1 MPGKDSVPAAG
12 LSHGDRRKLELAMA
26 LASEPKVLL
35 LDEPMAGV
43 SAEDVEG
50 LGRSSVRSAT
60 REWRLPW
67 SSTTWTSSSDSPTAS
82 RCCTTAS
89 SSRSARRTTS
99 PATSGPAGLP
109 GRGSVTTAPVLTVED
124 LHVHYGGSHI
134 LQGVTFEVPARGVT
148 ALLGRNGVGKTTT
161 LKAILGLAPRRGRIV
176 LQGNDIE
183 RGKTFQLVR
192 GGIGY
197 VPEDRDVFG
206 GLTVDENLRL
216 VGRDV
221 GAGAPVVGELFPDLV
236 TRRRQR
242 AGTLSG
248 GQQQMSPWRESCCG
262 TRPPPRRRAHQGAAP
277 KLVTEVAD
285 VLARVAETTPI
296 LLVEQNLP
304 LVRRIADTVVVL
316 DAGHVVHQ
324 GDAAALLADADLTRE
339 LLGVSMRRPKGE
351 SA

>member
-1 MPGKDSVPAAG
+1 M
-12 LSHGDRRKLELAMA
+12 
-26 LASEPKVLL
+26 
-35 LDEPMAGV
+35 
-43 SAEDVEG
+43 
-50 LGRSSVRSAT
+50 
-60 REWRLPW
+60 
-67 SSTTWTSSSDSPTAS
+67 
-82 RCCTTAS
+82 
-89 SSRSARRTTS
+89 
-99 PATSGPAGLP
+99 
-109 GRGSVTTAPVLTVED
+109 TTAPVLTVED

-183 RGKTFQLVR
+183 RGKTFRLVR

-236 TRRRQR
+236 TRRKQR

-248 GQQQMSPWRESCCG
+248 GQQQMVALARVLLRDNVLLLVDEPTKG
-262 TRPPPRRRAHQGAAP
+262 LAP

-316 DAGHVVHQ
+316 DAGHVVHR

-339 LLGVSMRRPKGE
+339 LLGVSLRRPKGE

>member
-1 MPGKDSVPAAG
+1 M
-12 LSHGDRRKLELAMA
+12 
-26 LASEPKVLL
+26 
-35 LDEPMAGV
+35 
-43 SAEDVEG
+43 
-50 LGRSSVRSAT
+50 
-60 REWRLPW
+60 
-67 SSTTWTSSSDSPTAS
+67 
-82 RCCTTAS
+82 
-89 SSRSARRTTS
+89 
-99 PATSGPAGLP
+99 
-109 GRGSVTTAPVLTVED
+109 TTAPVLTVGD

-236 TRRRQR
+236 TRRKQR

-248 GQQQMSPWRESCCG
+248 GQQQMVALARVLLRDNVLLLVDEPTKG
-262 TRPPPRRRAHQGAAP
+262 LAP

-339 LLGVSMRRPKGE
+339 LLGVSMRRSKGE